1 MFNTAK
7 WMTDNMMVEYN
18 FTNRPAMYT
27 HQGLGTIGSL
37 FGLFKTF
44 QHNYFGQVAQY
55 ARTWAKNPK
64 SFEAASPLLMH
75 AVSMVMTAGLF
86 GVMAVNQIDFLLR
99 QMNSAV
105 QTGLKAAGV
114 KDPGQYR
121 IPEYT
126 ETILKL
132 DIPLEQKFGVP
143 SALVNSDVSSTL
155 AAPGLGPGD
164 IFSLPTLDFLFGM
177 TSKTNEGVIGNTFNI
192 FTKAATGTYSD
203 VDMYKFFKAT
213 LPPVLLAEV
222 ERRFAGVSNEAMFS
236 VLPGF
241 ERKTQVPKK
250 ITEERGRFFEFKE
263 GRYIVANPYKKMR
276 GQIERDIGGFW
287 KRYLGGRSFEE
298 SIILK
303 SIWQSTKISMNH
315 RDKIDA
321 LVTAAAS
328 DGYDGLYDNI
338 MFYTESAMDLGYD
351 QEQFL
356 EKVVN
361 RMETQSNTV
370 LSRFKAF
377 GERHNMSRDD
387 FIKSVL
393 HNNNIIL
400 ANPPGS
406 K

>member
-1 MFNTAK
+1 M
-7 WMTDNMMVEYN
+7 
-18 FTNRPAMYT
+18 
-27 HQGLGTIGSL
+27 
-37 FGLFKTF
+37 
-44 QHNYFGQVAQY
+44 
-55 ARTWAKNPK
+55 
-64 SFEAASPLLMH
+64 
-75 AVSMVMTAGLF
+75 
-86 GVMAVNQIDFLLR
+86 
-99 QMNSAV
+99 
-105 QTGLKAAGV
+105 
-114 KDPGQYR
+114 
-121 IPEYT
+121 
-126 ETILKL
+126 
-132 DIPLEQKFGVP
+132 
-143 SALVNSDVSSTL
+143 
-155 AAPGLGPGD
+155 
-164 IFSLPTLDFLFGM
+164 
-177 TSKTNEGVIGNTFNI
+177 
-192 FTKAATGTYSD
+192 
-203 VDMYKFFKAT
+203 
-213 LPPVLLAEV
+213 
-222 ERRFAGVSNEAMFS
+222 
-236 VLPGF
+236 
-241 ERKTQVPKK
+241 
-250 ITEERGRFFEFKE
+250 
-263 GRYIVANPYKKMR
+263 
-276 GQIERDIGGFW
+276 
-287 KRYLGGRSFEE
+287 GGRSFEE